1 MFAKKDV
8 QVYGVSVG
16 SQEEHAKFRAHL
28 ALPFPL
34 LVDEGAKVS
43 QLYDSVVEH
52 EGKQYSARKL
62 VLVDRTGKV
71 AYRDDKYQ
79 VGDEADFAALRAAV
93 EAL

>member
-1 MFAKKDV
+1 MFASNNV

-16 SQEEHAKFRAHL
+16 TPDEHARFRTEL
-28 ALPFPL
+28 GLPFPL
-34 LVDEGAKVS
+34 LVDEGAALSELFDAVF
-43 QLYDSVVEH
+43 VH
-52 EGKQYSARKL
+52 EGRKYSARKL
-62 VLVDRTGKV
+62 VLVDRDGKV